1 MPEDFTFNKVPTE
14 DWILLGKKMLG
25 QDDEFDEFEDEEI
38 FCDPEVEDDCPKEC
52 DPSEDE
58 NGCEPVCICPENE
71 KGKIPKW
78 CDLCPNPKRVDDTL
92 PRWLRIVAQIMGA
105 LFEFHVVF
113 LAILPWWSLGI
124 GLILADLIFDYF
136 WYLIFFAFC
145 KPCAYVF
152 VWIFN
157 IATIPL
163 HVPYWYQRLQLEL
176 IGFIFDGWTLFF
188 GGDGCFLRWGQDC
201 WFAKRMKDRNHLN
214 YTDLVWLFVTQNP
227 SITPGANG
235 EMHDKTP
242 DALKLFNGTGLTK
255 LQSYSAFTD
264 KMNNIRK
271 TELEKRAE
279 RRAARA
285 AKKEAS
291 QEKDGDSGSSHN
303 IVWAEGP
310 SDFVHELTER
320 IGMFN
325 QKFLDDLHQV
335 FDF

>member
-1 MPEDFTFNKVPTE
+1 MPEEFTFTQVPTE
-14 DWILLGKKMLG
+14 NWILLGKKMLG
-25 QDDEFDEFEDEEI
+25 QDDEFDEEENP
-38 FCDPEVEDDCPKEC
+38 FCDPEVEDCEKAC
-52 DPSEDE
+52 DPEEDSE
-58 NGCEPVCICPENE
+58 CEEVCICPENE

-78 CDLCPNPKRVDDTL
+78 CDLCPNPKVVDNNL

-201 WFAKRMKDRNHLN
+201 WFAKRMKDRNHLS
-214 YTDLVWLFVTQNP
+214 YTDLVWLAVSQNP
-227 SITPGANG
+227 TYNTGAWAEG
-235 EMHDKTP
+235 QEKTP
-242 DALKLFNGTGLTK
+242 EWLKLFSGTGITK
-255 LQSYSAFTD
+255 LKSYQAWQEE
-264 KMNNIRK
+264 MYA
-271 TELEKRAE
+271 KRAASE
-279 RRAARA
+279 AARLEREMNQA
-285 AKKEAS
+285 AN
-291 QEKDGDSGSSHN
+291 GHGITIGS
-303 IVWAEGP
+303 AGP
-310 SDFVHELTER
+310 GDFVHELTER

-325 QKFLDDLHQV
+325 QKFIDDLHTV